1 MPSHSGSSS
10 IATRSASSAF
20 TARHASSRQ
29 TDVVS
34 IEGGLAKTRGGFLAR
49 LFGRQKEAPVTPEWL
64 DELEEALLRSDISVS
79 LVDSVM
85 LQVRDVV
92 ADRKADTVPKVLA
105 AVRDALVAVLEP
117 GDRALRGGDVRPRV
131 ILVVGVNG
139 SGKTTTAAKLAKRL
153 RDAGERP
160 LLAAADTFRAA
171 AIEQLEIWAE
181 RVEVPIVSGRPD
193 GDPAAV
199 VFDAVQAGIARG
211 NTTVI
216 ADTAGRLHT
225 KGQLM
230 DELGKIVKVTGRAR
244 PGAPDEV
251 LLVLDGTAGQNA
263 IVQARQFTETAAV
276 TGLVVTK
283 PHGPAKGGAVFAIAD
298 ELKLPVKFLGV
309 GEKADDL
316 VPMEPRAFVDA
327 LLPAGA

>member
-1 MPSHSGSSS
+1 
-10 IATRSASSAF
+10 
-20 TARHASSRQ
+20 
-29 TDVVS
+29 VS
-34 IEGGLAKTRGGFLAR
+34 IDAGLAKTRGSFLSR
-49 LFGRQKEAPVTPEWL
+49 LFGRAADRPVTPEWL
-64 DELEEALLRSDISVS
+64 DALEETLLRSDISVS

-92 ADRKADTVPKVLA
+92 ADRKAETVPKVLA
-105 AVRDALVAVLEP
+105 AVREALVAVLEP
-117 GDRALRGGDVRPRV
+117 GERALIAGTGTPRV

-153 RDAGERP
+153 RDAGETP

-171 AIEQLEIWAE
+171 AIEQLEIWAK
-181 RVEVPIVSGRPD
+181 RVEVPIVSGTPD

-225 KGQLM
+225 KGHLM
-230 DELGKIVKVTGRAR
+230 DELSKIVKVAGRAR
-244 PGAPDEV
+244 AGAPDEV
-251 LLVLDGTAGQNA
+251 LLVLDGTTGQNA
-263 IVQARQFTETAAV
+263 IIQARQFTETAQV
-276 TGLVVTK
+276 TGIVITK
-283 PHGPAKGGAVFAIAD
+283 LDGTAKGGAVFAIAD

-309 GEKADDL
+309 GEKAEDL
-316 VPMEPRAFVDA
+316 VPMDPRAFVNA
-327 LLPAGA
+327 LLPANG